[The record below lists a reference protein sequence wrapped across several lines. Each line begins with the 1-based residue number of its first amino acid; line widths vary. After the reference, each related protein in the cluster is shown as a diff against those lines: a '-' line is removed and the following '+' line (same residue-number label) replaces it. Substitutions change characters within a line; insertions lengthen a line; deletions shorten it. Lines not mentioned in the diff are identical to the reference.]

1 MTRSINAQ
9 YNVVTP
15 GSFPDRLAAYMR
27 RKMYREFL
35 AIGVRPEDTILD
47 VGATSDRTQI
57 ASNYLEAWYPHKD
70 RVTACGLDDASFLED
85 TYPGMR
91 FVRADGR
98 DLPFAPHQFDY
109 VHSSAVLE
117 HAGSYDEQVT
127 LLKELYRVCRKGVF
141 VTTPNRWFP
150 IEFHTTLP
158 LLHWLPKTMFRG
170 AIQRLGHSELA
181 MESNLNLLD
190 SAALRRM
197 AGEVQPEAARISSL
211 SLLGWPSNL
220 LLELRKGP
228 TP

>member
-1 MTRSINAQ
+1 MTHSINAQ
-9 YNVVTP
+9 YNVVKA
-15 GSFPDRLAAYMR
+15 GSLPDRVAAYMR

-35 AIGVRPEDTILD
+35 AVGVRPEDSILD

-57 ASNYLEAWYPHKD
+57 ASNYLEAWYPQKD
-70 RVTACGLDDASFLED
+70 RITACGLDDASFLED
-85 TYPGMR
+85 AYPGMR

-98 DLPFAPHQFDY
+98 NLPFTSHHFDY

-117 HAGSYDEQVT
+117 HAGSYHEQVT
-127 LLKELYRVCRKGVF
+127 FLKELYRVCKKGVF

-158 LLHWLPKTMFRG
+158 FLHWLPKTVFRG
-170 AIQRLGHSELA
+170 VIEHLGHTDLA

-197 AGEVQPEAARISSL
+197 AGEVSPDSSRISSL

-220 LLELRKGP
+220 LLELRRCASS
-228 TP
+228 